1 MANEWWRY
9 DPETY
14 RQGFGII
21 FHRAEGAWIVYETLL
36 RSPAQLSGVKSGDI
50 LHSIAGQQF
59 PTTARPTVLAS
70 TLDLLDSEKEH
81 AIGLSGHNKLSLT
94 ISSHGSFGNY
104 LSNIAPWE
112 VETWRV
118 TVAPLVILGRV
129 ECRLAQTI
137 VQGTTALLDS

>member
-14 RQGFGII
+14 RKGFGII

-81 AIGLSGHNKLSLT
+81 AIGLRRSQQIITHHLKPRVLRELFEQHSSL
-94 ISSHGSFGNY
+94 G
-104 LSNIAPWE
+104 
-112 VETWRV
+112 
-118 TVAPLVILGRV
+118 GRD
-129 ECRLAQTI
+129 L
-137 VQGTTALLDS
+137 